1 MVLRILFRYLANNE
15 QLVQRMSESYV
26 MRRAAQL
33 CIAAFYRSKAIAE
46 QRGLHEMTPARF
58 RQFFEMFQTNLKKEI
73 EGVKE
78 ELRKQGKK

>member
-15 QLVQRMSESYV
+15 QLVQRLSESFV

-46 QRGLHEMTPARF
+46 QRGLSDMTPAKF
-58 RQFFEMFQTNLKKEI
+58 RQFIAAFQTNLKKEI
-73 EGVKE
+73 DGVKE
-78 ELRKQGKK
+78 ELKKSNK